1 MKAIIAGSKDG
12 WLPKLAEA
20 LSAYGIEIV
29 GRWDAMDDP
38 RRKGTYGAD
47 LVLVTNDCC
56 SHSLMQNSQTVARK
70 AGIRCLTITHRL
82 SANAKLLES
91 FGFKQGGG
99 ARAEARAEATA
110 HYKQPNHPKNP
121 KKPHHPKNSKHPHQF
136 P

>member
-91 FGFKQGGG
+91 FGFKQGGVTK
-99 ARAEARAEATA
+99 AEATA
-110 HYKQPNHPKNP
+110 HYKRDQAPQDKHPHHSKHPK
-121 KKPHHPKNSKHPHQF
+121 KRKHPHQF

>member
-1 MKAIIAGSKDG
+1 MRAVIAGSKAG

-20 LSAYGIEIV
+20 LSIYGIEIV
-29 GRWDAMDDP
+29 GRWDTMDDP

-56 SHSLMQNSQTVARK
+56 SHSLLQNSQVVAKK
-70 AGIRCLTITHRL
+70 AGIRCLTITHRA

-91 FGFKQGGG
+91 FGFKQGGVTK
-99 ARAEARAEATA
+99 AEATA
-110 HYKQPNHPKNP
+110 HYKHPT
-121 KKPHHPKNSKHPHQF
+121 HPTHPTHPHQF

>member
-56 SHSLMQNSQTVARK
+56 SHSLLQNSQVVAKK

-99 ARAEARAEATA
+99 ARAEATA
-110 HYKQPNHPKNP
+110 HYKNPKNPKNPKHPHHPKNP
-121 KKPHHPKNSKHPHQF
+121 KNRKHPHQF